1 MLNKGAPTL
10 HPTAQEPTRGQ
21 CAQRETFSRS
31 RNAGFI
37 RATQLTVPDAPC
49 LSFVFDVS
57 DKAAQKSS
65 LTVRASR

>member
-10 HPTAQEPTRGQ
+10 LPTAQEPPRGQ
-21 CAQRETFSRS
+21 GAHRETFSRS
-31 RNAGFI
+31 RNAGLI
-37 RATQLTVPDAPC
+37 TGTQFTVPDAPC

-57 DKAAQKSS
+57 GNAAQKSS